1 LVLFLAVV
9 LFFVVATTLGLD
21 VSLLS
26 VADFL
31 LVAAAVPLDVNDEN
45 IIYIICV

>member
-1 LVLFLAVV
+1 LALFLAVV
-9 LFFVVATTLGLD
+9 LFLVVVATTLLGLD

-31 LVAAAVPLDVNDEN
+31 LVAAAVPLDVSDEN
-45 IIYIICV
+45 IIYV

>member
-9 LFFVVATTLGLD
+9 LFLVVATTLLGLD

-31 LVAAAVPLDVNDEN
+31 VAAAVPLDVSDEN
-45 IIYIICV
+45 IIYT